1 MLRITGIESLVRDL
15 ICIIEDNIVNNKP
28 KLILKPSSKVD
39 FLTLRASL
47 VFAELK
53 QAFIETPILYHF
65 NLKYH
70 I

>member
-15 ICIIEDNIVNNKP
+15 IYVIEDNIVNNKP
-28 KLILKPSSKVD
+28 KSILKPSSRVD

-53 QAFIETPILYHF
+53 QAFIEIPNLHHF
-65 NLKYH
+65 NLEYH